1 MDGATVDAWLHF
13 PGAKVGQNNF
23 YFLPFLTVWWLAS
36 IVNRDKV
43 RRFLHDDFR
52 MRLT

>member
-23 YFLPFLTVWWLAS
+23 YFLPFLT
-36 IVNRDKV
+36 
-43 RRFLHDDFR
+43 FLVAGVDCQS
-52 MRLT
+52 